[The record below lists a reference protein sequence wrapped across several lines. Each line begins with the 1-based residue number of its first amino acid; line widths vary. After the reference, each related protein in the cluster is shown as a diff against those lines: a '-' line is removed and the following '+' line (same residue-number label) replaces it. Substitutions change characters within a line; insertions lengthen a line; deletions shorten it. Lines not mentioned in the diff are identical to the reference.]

1 MVNIVEQYINKNKQL
16 IILISGFSGSGKT
29 LLAKN
34 IERDFKL
41 KFINLNNFYKKDY
54 KQIVELSEDVKVID
68 WDNPDAI
75 DWDKFNKKI
84 NDIKNDGIVVSG
96 FCFPDDKLDFKF
108 DYHIYLKISK
118 EKLIKNRH
126 EFLEEN
132 KDNPLNEIKDTDIEL
147 LILNKL
153 TYKHYLEVKDKST
166 YTFSTD
172 TTNQSP
178 DETYD
183 EIFNYLIKQIDKN
196 IYHKDKN

>member
-54 KQIVELSEDVKVID
+54 KEIVELREDVKVID

-84 NDIKNDGIVVSG
+84 NDIKDNGVIVSG
-96 FCFPDDKLDFKF
+96 FCFPDDKLDFKP

-126 EFLEEN
+126 DYLEEN

-166 YTFSTD
+166 YTFNTD

-196 IYHKDKN
+196 VYSKN